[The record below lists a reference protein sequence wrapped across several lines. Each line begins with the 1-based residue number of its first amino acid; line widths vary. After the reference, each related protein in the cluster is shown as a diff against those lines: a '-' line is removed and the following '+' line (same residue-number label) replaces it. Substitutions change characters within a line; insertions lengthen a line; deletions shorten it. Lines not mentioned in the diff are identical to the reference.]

1 MDDVK
6 LAVRML
12 PPKLTE
18 AEFFKSIED
27 YTDDIDW
34 SAWEPGYVP
43 EEKGRPI
50 TFSVC
55 YLHFM
60 SAESAAEFSEKLDGS
75 PYRDSTG
82 GMCRCL
88 VELAVNQR
96 IPEERAKKD
105 AREGTIEK
113 DADYLKF
120 VESLGAERPPPV
132 SAEALLEMQEREA
145 KKAGNKDGIVITPLM
160 AYLQKKQGTCGL
172 RPLSVLCF
180 YSLFLSLAP
189 ILSLTR
195 ILFSLVC

>member
-96 IPEERAKKD
+96 IPRSVQKGCTRAD
-105 AREGTIEK
+105 REGRRLPQVCRVARRGAAAARVCRGAAR
-113 DADYLKF
+113 DA
-120 VESLGAERPPPV
+120 GARGE
-132 SAEALLEMQEREA
+132 EGGQ
-145 KKAGNKDGIVITPLM
+145 
-160 AYLQKKQGTCGL
+160 
-172 RPLSVLCF
+172 
-180 YSLFLSLAP
+180 
-189 ILSLTR
+189 
-195 ILFSLVC
+195 